1 MLLPTDLVRVRTGLG
16 LGRESFARLLGVAV
30 ASIHRWERGDTGPS
44 GPVLQFYRAAK
55 SALDRGVSPE
65 ELLADVGGDPGRV
78 LARVF
83 ALGFLEEANA
93 AGGSVRSGSRVGPG
107 RLRSRPARS

>member
-1 MLLPTDLVRVRTGLG
+1 MLLPAELIGVRTRFG

-30 ASIHRWERGDTGPS
+30 ASIHRWERGDTGPT

-55 SALDRGVSPE
+55 SALDRGVPRE
-65 ELLADVGGDPGRV
+65 ELLVDVGGDPGRV

-83 ALGFLEEANA
+83 ALGFLEDSDASR
-93 AGGSVRSGSRVGPG
+93 GPVRSSSRVGQG
-107 RLRSRPARS
+107 RLRARPPRP